1 MPQSMPTTTL
11 TENVVSPPQTPPRFQ
26 KQSHILSLHPLH
38 LLPPL
43 SESDSSRES
52 AVNASPLPRTAF
64 YETRPEHPSPSRY
77 SSPAVSSFG
86 KNCALS
92 EEAALPFSSSPFR
105 RRCPSLAS
113 NRQSTTLL
121 LLVLCNRI
129 FEYLC
134 SNSSSFLRLSAL
146 LLWSSQSSLPRLS
159 LRR

>member
-26 KQSHILSLHPLH
+26 KQSHILSPHPPH

-64 YETRPEHPSPSRY
+64 YETRPEHPSLSRY

-92 EEAALPFSSSPFR
+92 EEAALPFSSSPS

-121 LLVLCNRI
+121 FLVLCNRI

-146 LLWSSQSSLPRLS
+146 LLRSSQSSLPRLS
-159 LRR
+159 SRR

>member
-92 EEAALPFSSSPFR
+92 EEAALPFSSSSFR

-113 NRQSTTLL
+113 NRQSTTL

-146 LLWSSQSSLPRLS
+146 LLWSSQSSPSRLS